1 MQAKGR
7 HAVATNYQ
15 GSCFCGDVGIEL
27 VGEPLIM
34 GYCHCRSCRCWSASP
49 LNAFSLWK
57 TDGLKITRGAN
68 LVGTFF
74 KSERSRRQFCTS
86 CGGHLM
92 TQKPLLAMVDVSVAI
107 VPDLRFAPA
116 LHLFYGERAM
126 SVPDGLPKLFDMP
139 VEFGGSGETSA
150 E

>member
-1 MQAKGR
+1 
-7 HAVATNYQ
+7 
-15 GSCFCGDVGIEL
+15 
-27 VGEPLIM
+27 
-34 GYCHCRSCRCWSASP
+34 
-49 LNAFSLWK
+49 
-57 TDGLKITRGAN
+57 
-68 LVGTFF
+68 
-74 KSERSRRQFCTS
+74 
-86 CGGHLM
+86 M